1 MKAVIVGAAD
11 DFVPFRKRPGDI
23 VIAADGGYAQ
33 PGVADAADIVIGD
46 FDSLGYEPRGAE
58 TVRLPVEKD
67 VTDTA
72 AAAQTALEK
81 GCGEMEFYGVLGGKL
96 DHALANLQLGVSL
109 AEKGVKTVF
118 RSKGYDVMFVCDG
131 TLPITGR
138 KGARVSVFSFGK
150 SEGVTLEGLKYKLED
165 ATLLSDFALGVSNSF
180 EEEHARVTVGSG
192 TLAVFVYEESDS
204 VRS

>member
-1 MKAVIVGAAD
+1 M
-11 DFVPFRKRPGDI
+11 
-23 VIAADGGYAQ
+23 
-33 PGVADAADIVIGD
+33 
-46 FDSLGYEPRGAE
+46 AE
-58 TVRLPVEKD
+58 R
-67 VTDTA
+67 
-72 AAAQTALEK
+72 
-81 GCGEMEFYGVLGGKL
+81 
-96 DHALANLQLGVSL
+96 
-109 AEKGVKTVF
+109 GVKTVF
-118 RSKGYDVMFVCDG
+118 SSKGYDVMCVGDG

-180 EEEHARVTVGSG
+180 EEEHARVTVGIG